1 MGALLVVPALVED
14 LEENLAALAVYSN
27 RDACPVDQAEAPEAA
42 YVAADLVVVLDTVK
56 SKINSQSHDWFYVI
70 TIGGPGRGGPCGTGG
85 GGPPG
90 LIWPILGPGPLG
102 LGGPFHWGC
111 P

>member
-42 YVAADLVVVLDTVK
+42 YVAADLVVALDTLGDRDVGLAVQEVGAHQV
-56 SKINSQSHDWFYVI
+56 SY
-70 TIGGPGRGGPCGTGG
+70 GPY
-85 GGPPG
+85 
-90 LIWPILGPGPLG
+90 
-102 LGGPFHWGC
+102 
-111 P
+111 